1 MALAIPG
8 FPADEFRAGIR
19 LAMRM
24 GLPVEEARQ
33 PQFVTVPAGTGI
45 ATVAVDANGVPWDP
59 SVAPEAPEDVA
70 VRVLCAFE
78 QRDPAQANED
88 FGTRQPS
95 AYRITLLDEEYA
107 QIEGFTY
114 VNIWPTLTGG
124 PVRYFY
130 RKVVQQP
137 SLDVVGV
144 WQIECSTEDTL

>member
-19 LAMRM
+19 LAMQM
-24 GLPVEEARQ
+24 GLPVEEARR
-33 PQFVTVPAGTGI
+33 PQFVTLPASTGI
-45 ATVAVDANGVPWDP
+45 ATVTVDANGVPWDP
-59 SVAPEAPEDVA
+59 TATPVAPEGTAL
-70 VRVLCAFE
+70 RVLCALEPKGTALAEEHFG
-78 QRDPAQANED
+78 QRQS
-88 FGTRQPS
+88 S
-95 AYRITLLDEEYA
+95 AYLITLLDEEYA

-124 PVRYFY
+124 PVKYFY